1 VPLWRGAVG
10 SLRRINLVD
19 LAIVVAAVIGI
30 VNGYQRGF
38 WPSLTQ
44 YAGLL
49 AGVVV
54 GAAVAPAVAGLLG
67 IQETNYRALAAILV
81 LFIFGSLGSTIGYS
95 AGEAIRRALVKT
107 PWPGPVDRG
116 AGAAFSGVAVLAVCW
131 FLGLSLDRIPNPTIA
146 NAIQTSAILHRLDDT
161 APRPPGFLAGV
172 EAVLAGVP
180 FPQTFAGLQP
190 DLPSPLEI
198 PANVDTPGVRNAEA
212 LTVRVSGRGCG
223 GVVTGSGFPVASDYV
238 ITNAHVVSG
247 TSGTLIQVQGRG
259 GRALPATV
267 TLFDSNID
275 VAILH
280 VPGLGLPQLPMGEAA
295 RGTQGAVIGY
305 PGGGPETVSAAVV
318 DGELVARG
326 RDIYEQNLVDRQI
339 FVIESSV
346 HPGNSGGP
354 LVDLQGRAIGVVFA
368 ASASQPN
375 QAYALTDAQV
385 ADDIQ
390 RGSSSTGA
398 VNVAAYP
405 CAI

>member
-1 VPLWRGAVG
+1 M
-10 SLRRINLVD
+10 
-19 LAIVVAAVIGI
+19 
-30 VNGYQRGF
+30 
-38 WPSLTQ
+38 
-44 YAGLL
+44 
-49 AGVVV
+49 
-54 GAAVAPAVAGLLG
+54 
-67 IQETNYRALAAILV
+67 
-81 LFIFGSLGSTIGYS
+81 
-95 AGEAIRRALVKT
+95 
-107 PWPGPVDRG
+107 
-116 AGAAFSGVAVLAVCW
+116 LAVCW
-131 FLGLSLDRIPNPTIA
+131 FLGLSLDRIPNPTVA
-146 NAIQTSAILHRLDDT
+146 SAIQTSAILGRLDGA

-190 DLPSPLEI
+190 DLPSPLQV
-198 PANVDTPGVRNAEA
+198 PANVDTPGVRSAEA

-223 GVVTGSGFPVASDYV
+223 GVVTGSGFPVGSDYV

-259 GRALPATV
+259 GRALAATV
-267 TLFDSNID
+267 TLFDPNVD

-280 VPGLGLPQLPMGEAA
+280 VPGLGLPQMPMGDAA

-305 PGGGPETVSAAVV
+305 PGGGPEMVSAAVV
-318 DGELVARG
+318 DGALVARG

-354 LVDLQGRAIGVVFA
+354 LVDLEGRAIGVVFA

-385 ADDIQ
+385 SDDIQ
-390 RGSSSTGA
+390 RGTSTNGA